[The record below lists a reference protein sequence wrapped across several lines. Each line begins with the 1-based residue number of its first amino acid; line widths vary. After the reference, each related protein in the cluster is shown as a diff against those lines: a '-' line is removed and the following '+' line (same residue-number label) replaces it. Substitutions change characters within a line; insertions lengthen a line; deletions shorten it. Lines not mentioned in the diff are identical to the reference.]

1 MSARIGTDLSG
12 YYRLHAPIYDL
23 TRPLFLFGR
32 SRLVRELA
40 KASLARGWR
49 APSILEIGCGT
60 GSNLDALSKVFPHSR
75 LVGVDLAAPMLQ
87 VAQRRLGTRAE
98 LVHGALGSVALDG
111 PFDIVLASYMLSMT
125 GPGQGH
131 CIDAARRELNPGGL
145 FGVVDFHSTPSA
157 GFARWMALNH
167 VSFDA
172 QLPERLAQ
180 GTRVASQQTRLAY
193 GGAWRYFTWIGH

>member
-1 MSARIGTDLSG
+1 MSVRIGTDLSG

-32 SRLVRELA
+32 TRLVSELA
-40 KASLARGWR
+40 SASLAQGWR

-60 GSNLDALSKVFPHSR
+60 GRNLDLLSRVFPRSR
-75 LVGVDLAAPMLQ
+75 LVGVDLAAPMLER
-87 VAQRRLGTRAE
+87 AQRRLGERAQ

-125 GPGQGH
+125 GAEQGR
-131 CIDAARRELNPGGL
+131 CIAAARQQLNPGGL
-145 FGVVDFHSTPSA
+145 LGVVDFHSTPSA
-157 GFARWMALNH
+157 GFARWMAVNH
-167 VSFDA
+167 VQFDA
-172 QLPERLAQ
+172 QLPDRLAAGGQ
-180 GTRVASQQTRLAY
+180 AIVDQSARAY

>member
-1 MSARIGTDLSG
+1 MSVRIGTDLAG

-32 SRLVRELA
+32 TRLVSELA
-40 KASLARGWR
+40 RVSVEQGWR
-49 APSILEIGCGT
+49 TPSILEVGCGT
-60 GSNLDALSKVFPHSR
+60 GRNLDLLSKVFPRSR
-75 LVGVDLAAPMLQ
+75 LVGVDLAEPMLD
-87 VAQRRLGTRAE
+87 VAQRRLGTRAQ

-125 GPGQGH
+125 GAEQGR
-131 CIDAARRELNPGGL
+131 CIAAARQQLNPGGL

-157 GFARWMALNH
+157 GFARWMAVNH
-167 VSFDA
+167 VQFDA
-172 QLPERLAQ
+172 QLPQRLAIGGQ
-180 GTRVASQQTRLAY
+180 AIVDKTSRAY